1 MTKPTGKPLP
11 SFDKVRCLVS
21 APYFVIAFQL
31 IFSGMEPKSVKRNES
46 LITMQ
51 DSLWEAFEP
60 PGAQAIRLCA
70 KPRGRFR
77 SGEVRILDSIGNVEK
92 PTRVY
97 RSPHAFSLV

>member
-1 MTKPTGKPLP
+1 MDELHCAFKAKYDETHRKT
-11 SFDKVRCLVS
+11 
-21 APYFVIAFQL
+21 APFIRQGALLAFQL
-31 IFSGMEPKSVKRNES
+31 IFSWMEPKSVKRNES

-77 SGEVRILDSIGNVEK
+77 SGEVASG
-92 PTRVY
+92 
-97 RSPHAFSLV
+97 F